1 MHEFSIATQVLEAAR
16 EAAADH
22 GEDTFEGIT
31 VSVGEASHVNPDQL
45 ETCLEAAADSTV
57 GEDDLTITVE
67 TESAYAECDCGWSG
81 EPETIDRA
89 LAYAPDL
96 TCPDCEDRL
105 ELATGNECRLMSVTI
120 PDEDDDDTGEMDAN
134 GAGSDGTTAE
144 SPTENEADATN

>member
-22 GEDTFEGIT
+22 GVDTFEGIT

-45 ETCLEAAADSTV
+45 ETCLEAAADSTISD
-57 GEDDLTITVE
+57 GELDIELETVVP
-67 TESAYAECDCGWSG
+67 YAECSCGWSG

-96 TCPDCEDRL
+96 TCPECDARL
-105 ELATGNECRLMSVTI
+105 ELARGNECRLMSVTI
-120 PDEDDDDTGEMDAN
+120 PDENGDADRANTNDSEGE
-134 GAGSDGTTAE
+134 GESDGLNPDAVE
-144 SPTENEADATN
+144 SDPSN

>member
-22 GEDTFEGIT
+22 GADTFEGIT

-45 ETCLEAAADSTV
+45 ETCLDAAADSTV
-57 GEDDLTITVE
+57 GEDDLDIEIETVE
-67 TESAYAECDCGWSG
+67 PSAECSCGWKG

-96 TCPDCEDRL
+96 TCPECDERI
-105 ELATGNECRLMSVTI
+105 ELAAGNECKLMSVTI
-120 PDEDDDDTGEMDAN
+120 PD
-134 GAGSDGTTAE
+134 GAGDSAGTEEETPDAA
-144 SPTENEADATN
+144 SPD